1 MLAHALKIELCTD
14 IEESAADAEPPRRP
28 DPFFRMRS
36 ALVTENV
43 HMAKRIAAMLAR
55 RLPPGLADDVQS
67 AALLGLV
74 EAARRFHPGRGDSF
88 AAFAAKRVRGAVL
101 DELRRGDMLPRRARQ
116 AARRVRE
123 AVRTLEHSLGRVP
136 RDEEI
141 AAHLGVDVE
150 HYHDKLAGLGSVE
163 MVSLDRVIGG
173 SLEPGAS
180 PEQNAMRAAVIER
193 LGRARERLAPREA
206 RILILYYE
214 EQMTLAEIGRL
225 LGVTESRVCQL
236 HTRALRRLREDMDT
250 SKTRTC
256 ARPIG
261 ERVERK
267 RRAAA
272 AAV

>member
-1 MLAHALKIELCTD
+1 MLAHAFLDDHCTD
-14 IEESAADAEPPRRP
+14 LDPAADNAPRRP
-28 DPFFRMRS
+28 DPFARMRS
-36 ALVTENV
+36 ALVTENIN
-43 HMAKRIAAMLAR
+43 MARRIAAMLAR
-55 RLPPGLADDVQS
+55 RLPPGLTDDVQS

-88 AAFAAKRVRGAVL
+88 PAFAAKRVRGAIL

-123 AVRTLEHSLGRVP
+123 AVRALEHTLGRVP

-150 HYHDKLAGLGSVE
+150 HYRDKLAGLGSVE

-173 SLEPGAS
+173 SSEPGGD
-180 PEQNAMRAAVIER
+180 PEQNAIRAAIMEK
-193 LGRARERLAPREA
+193 LGRARERLDPREA
-206 RILILYYE
+206 RILTMYYE

-236 HTRALRRLREDMDT
+236 HTRALRRLRDEMDPARAR
-250 SKTRTC
+250 SPERT
-256 ARPIG
+256 
-261 ERVERK
+261 ERK
-267 RRAAA
+267 RRGAAA
-272 AAV
+272 AAGA